1 MRPLL
6 ATNSDIDR
14 ELSSAQVMVD
24 PYPIYAKLRAK
35 HPIFWSAS
43 WNAWIVSRYSDVVV
57 SLRDNQSLSNENRQ
71 ELLFVNLA
79 DDELSEL
86 HDLRHY
92 FAQKDIIGS
101 DPPDHTRL
109 RSLVQKVFTAKTV
122 STLGPRVEALASSLL
137 DDALGAPSGFDF
149 IEKVAHPLPVIL
161 IAELLGAPAEDRYL
175 FKRWSAEIL
184 AFQGT
189 GKTTLKSARI
199 SQAALKE
206 MFAYISELSDARR
219 RQPTGD
225 LISALVN
232 AEDKG
237 NRLTRDEL
245 LATCNTL
252 LTAGHET
259 TTNLLGNLLH
269 LLLTHRDQWQLLLAE
284 PQLVPSAVEEALRF
298 DAPKQRNFRRVKA
311 SHEFR
316 GAALDEGSLVFQLI
330 GSANRDG
337 DQFPDPDNFDV
348 SRRPNPH
355 MSFGSGIHSCL
366 GLALARLEAR
376 VVLTALLERAPRLS
390 LVGRPMVWQE
400 RVQFRGPRELWV
412 HQGTG

>member
-1 MRPLL
+1 MRPLI
-6 ATNSDIDR
+6 ATDSDIDSD
-14 ELSSAQVMVD
+14 LSSAQIMVD
-24 PYPIYAKLRAK
+24 PYPTYAKLRATY
-35 HPIFWSAS
+35 PIFWSSS
-43 WNAWIVSRYSDVVV
+43 WNAWIVSRYSDVVA
-57 SLRDNQSLSNENRQ
+57 SLRDNQNLSNENRQ
-71 ELLFVNLA
+71 ELLFVNMA

-86 HDLRHY
+86 GDLRHY
-92 FAQKDIIGS
+92 FAQKDVIGS

-109 RSLVQKVFTAKTV
+109 RTLVQKAFTPKTV
-122 STLGPRVEALASSLL
+122 SALEPRVEGLAASLVEE
-137 DDALGAPSGFDF
+137 ALGAPSGFDF

-175 FKRWSAEIL
+175 FRRWSAEVL

-189 GKTTLKSARI
+189 GQTTLKTARI

-206 MFAYISELSDARR
+206 MFAYISALSDARR

-232 AEDKG
+232 AEDQGK
-237 NRLTRDEL
+237 RLTRDEL

-269 LLLTHRDQWQLLLAE
+269 LLLTNRDQWDLLLAE
-284 PQLVPSAVEEALRF
+284 PQLVPAAVEEALRF

-311 SHEFR
+311 RHEVH
-316 GAALDEGSLVFQLI
+316 GAVLDEGSLVFQLI

-337 DQFPDPDNFDV
+337 DQFADPDKFDV

-355 MSFGSGIHSCL
+355 MSFGAGIHSCL

-376 VVLTALLERAPRLS
+376 VVLTALLDRAPKLS
-390 LVGRPMVWQE
+390 LADHPMVWQE
-400 RVQFRGPRELWV
+400 RVQFRGPKELWLDR
-412 HQGTG
+412 GTG